1 MFSTY
6 TGGMAVNV
14 VNELTLPSVV
24 ISDSAPKNISRMIP
38 AQKVTQ
44 KIVRH
49 DPEKKII
56 NTRQKKSNTR
66 QFFFSFVPLIL
77 VVIFG
82 IYIILQKIFVQ

>member
-1 MFSTY
+1 M
-6 TGGMAVNV
+6 NV

-49 DPEKKII
+49 DPKKIII
-56 NTRQKKSNTR
+56 NTRQKKFNTR
-66 QFFFSFVPLIL
+66 QFFFPFVPLIL
-77 VVIFG
+77 NCVIFG
-82 IYIILQKIFVQ
+82 IYIIVQKIFVQ